1 MNRNWPKTEANWGFI
16 KRYCMS
22 PQPPPPQSALQRSAP
37 GLYHAIRRS
46 FSGGVI
52 AQFEALYGATCDLI
66 GKEDSTVYRPEGA
79 SYNPRPAR
87 ICRIL
92 LEEFAAPLEVLGS
105 ALGVLLP
112 EDAALAW
119 GEFPILRADV
129 VSGAKARLN
138 GGREDIPPP
147 GEAIALAVVLDA
159 VRHLHMSQPESAHA
173 EAVLSTAKLVLG
185 GTKSGSEVS
194 RLVTLVEQSIV
205 RYESRR
211 KHGA

>member
-1 MNRNWPKTEANWGFI
+1 
-16 KRYCMS
+16 MS
-22 PQPPPPQSALQRSAP
+22 PQPSPPQSALQSSAP
-37 GLYHAIRRS
+37 GLYHAVRRS
-46 FSGGVI
+46 FSGAVS
-52 AQFEALYGATCDLI
+52 AQFEALYGATCELI

-92 LEEFAAPLEVLGS
+92 LEEFAAPPEVLGS

-112 EDAALAW
+112 EDAAIDL
-119 GEFPILRADV
+119 GEFPIVRADI

-138 GGREDIPPP
+138 GGRGDIPAP

-159 VRHLHMSQPESAHA
+159 VRHLHMSQPESARA
-173 EAVLSTAKLVLG
+173 EAVLNTARMVLG
-185 GTKSGSEVS
+185 GMTSGSEVS
-194 RLVTLVEQSIV
+194 RLVTLVEHALA